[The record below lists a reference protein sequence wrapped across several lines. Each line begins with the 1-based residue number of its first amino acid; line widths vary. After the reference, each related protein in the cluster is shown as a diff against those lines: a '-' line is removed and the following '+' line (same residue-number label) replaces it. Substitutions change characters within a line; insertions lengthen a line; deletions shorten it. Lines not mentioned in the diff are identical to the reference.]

1 MTVWAEGVFLLN
13 AGLDLGLLAGA
24 ARLLGR
30 PLRRRLLLAAV
41 LGGALALL
49 ALLPVPA
56 LSGLPG
62 RTRGR
67 VLLTACAYGVS
78 LDALRQGVLFLGLS
92 LALCGVQAA
101 LAELFAWGAVLFRG
115 GVLLPVSWRSLAVSA
130 ALLYGTCAA
139 LSGAVRE
146 RKRLLL
152 RTQATAAGRT
162 VSFRSL
168 ADTGSFLRDPLT
180 GRPVLL
186 ADAGVAA
193 QLLDLG
199 PEALRRPAE
208 TLPAL
213 ARARPE
219 LQPRLIPFCTVG
231 TERGL
236 LLGVRCQELLVGR
249 ERRSGGILAFA
260 PGEVSED
267 GSYHGLT
274 GG

>member
-62 RTRGR
+62 RTLGL

-130 ALLYGTCAA
+130 ALLYGACAA

-152 RTQATAAGRT
+152 RTQATRAAGGCRGGGAAAGPRAGGAPP
-162 VSFRSL
+162 SGGDAARPG
-168 ADTGSFLRDPLT
+168 TGAAGAAAPAHPLLHRWD
-180 GRPVLL
+180 GARAAAWRPVPG
-186 ADAGVAA
+186 AAGGPGAA
-193 QLLDLG
+193 Q
-199 PEALRRPAE
+199 RRDFG
-208 TLPAL
+208 LC
-213 ARARPE
+213 ARRG
-219 LQPRLIPFCTVG
+219 VG
-231 TERGL
+231 GWKLSRTD
-236 LLGVRCQELLVGR
+236 
-249 ERRSGGILAFA
+249 RRII
-260 PGEVSED
+260 
-267 GSYHGLT
+267 
-274 GG
+274 

>member
-1 MTVWAEGVFLLN
+1 M
-13 AGLDLGLLAGA
+13 
-24 ARLLGR
+24 GR
-30 PLRRRLLLAAV
+30 
-41 LGGALALL
+41 
-49 ALLPVPA
+49 
-56 LSGLPG
+56 
-62 RTRGR
+62 
-67 VLLTACAYGVS
+67 
-78 LDALRQGVLFLGLS
+78 
-92 LALCGVQAA
+92 
-101 LAELFAWGAVLFRG
+101 
-115 GVLLPVSWRSLAVSA
+115 WRCH
-130 ALLYGTCAA
+130 TPH
-139 LSGAVRE
+139 
-146 RKRLLL
+146 K
-152 RTQATAAGRT
+152 
-162 VSFRSL
+162 
-168 ADTGSFLRDPLT
+168 RDPLT

>member
-24 ARLLGR
+24 GRLLGG
-30 PLRRRLLLAAV
+30 PLRRRLLRAV
-41 LGGALALL
+41 AGGGGRALGGALALL

-62 RTRGR
+62 RTLGL

-130 ALLYGTCAA
+130 ALLYGACAA

-180 GRPVLL
+180 GRPV
-186 ADAGVAA
+186 
-193 QLLDLG
+193 
-199 PEALRRPAE
+199 
-208 TLPAL
+208 L